1 MNPNLLL
8 LLFVCL
14 LFMSFFQAS
23 AQTKVSGQV
32 VDGSDNGK
40 LEKASIALLNTK
52 DSILVRF
59 TWSKENGNFSLINI
73 DTGSY
78 KLLVSYPQYADFV
91 QDLALDPA
99 GKELGIIKLSKVA
112 RLIEEVQ
119 VMGRKPVVIKGDT
132 IEYDAGSFKVEKDA
146 KVEDLLKVL
155 PGITMDASGRIT
167 AQGKEVKKVLLDGE
181 EFFGDDPTLI
191 TKNIRSDMVSKVQV
205 YEKKSDLAVRTG
217 IDDGER
223 TQTIDIKLKEDKKK
237 GMFGQVLGGV
247 GTDKYYTGKIMANRF
262 KGTQKIAAYGIIA
275 NDGLVGLG
283 FEDGQKYGVGGNT
296 NVSVMDGGG
305 IMITSDG
312 GFDGTDS
319 WSGNYRG
326 AGIPKALNMGFSFS
340 DKSKNDKH
348 KLNVNYK
355 GNQMDVRNKNNY
367 RAQENYPEN
376 ATLDNAT
383 TITNNQDKSHNV
395 NMRYDFNIDS
405 LSTGTVRLGY
415 VRKNQENNEDKKS
428 DRQNLEG
435 NLINKMENISNTIS
449 DSENLNLDLL
459 LTRKFKKDR
468 RAMTFNA
475 NVRSNQTDGATN
487 YSSRANYYSTAVTT
501 EIDQLKRDEI
511 DQLKRDEVGSKV
523 FTTSLNYTE
532 PLSKYL
538 TATLGYAFLKNNANN
553 LNQSFDK
560 DPVTGDYTLLDV
572 QVLNDFNVSSLK
584 NTANTGV
591 NFKNDL
597 WTMNVSNRLDFEDVR
612 RTYNNLNTAL
622 QRSQISV
629 NPMFYVNYKLS
640 KSKNISFRYYG
651 RTVQPDLTQ
660 IEPLKQNANQLV
672 NYFDNPDLSAGFS
685 NSYSINFNS
694 YRPLKDRSLYLYGGA
709 NQNINSINSR
719 VRYYAETGK
728 RDISFV
734 NIDKQNWSA
743 HMGGGYRMPLFR
755 KMGVNISTGISADFN
770 STYNYLSTEQE
781 EPELNN
787 TERFSFSPSVG
798 ISRYR
803 ANKMDF
809 SVDFRPGVQVLNASL
824 QSELNSTTFTLS
836 SNSNFTYYFPRDFKI
851 AVNIDQSYQGA
862 TETLKAFSTFNMTG
876 YISKKFL
883 KDKSLEAQFFVND
896 ILNRNN
902 GISRYQ
908 NGYSFVQTSNDVL
921 KRYGMFKLIY
931 NFTTM
936 KGGN

>member
-1 MNPNLLL
+1 MNPNPVL
-8 LLFVCL
+8 LLFISF
-14 LFMSFFQAS
+14 LFMSFFSVS

-32 VDGSDNGK
+32 VDGADNSK
-40 LEKASIALLNTK
+40 LEKASIALLNPK
-52 DSILVRF
+52 DSILLRF
-59 TWSKENGNFSLINI
+59 TWSKENGNFFLNNL

-91 QDLALDPA
+91 QDLVLGPT
-99 GKELGIIKLSKVA
+99 GRELGIIKLSKVA
-112 RLIEEVQ
+112 LLIEEVQ
-119 VMGRKPVVIKGDT
+119 VMGRIPVVIKGDT

-155 PGITMDASGRIT
+155 PGITMDANGRIT

-191 TKNIRSDMVSKVQV
+191 TRNIRSDMVSKVQV

-237 GMFGQVLGGV
+237 GMFGQVSGGI
-247 GTDKYYTGKIMANRF
+247 GTDNYYAGKVMANRF
-262 KGTQKIAAYGIIA
+262 MGTQKIAAYGIIA

-312 GFDGTDS
+312 GFDGADS
-319 WSGNYRG
+319 WSGTYRG
-326 AGIPKALNMGFSFS
+326 AGVPKALNMGFSFS

-355 GNQMDVRNKNNY
+355 RNQMDVRNNSNY

-383 TITNNQDKSHNV
+383 TITNNEDKSHNV

-405 LSTGTVRLGY
+405 LSSGTVRFGY
-415 VRKNQENNEDKKS
+415 VRKNQENKEEKET
-428 DRQNLEG
+428 DRRSLEE
-435 NLINKMENISNTIS
+435 NLINEMENRSKAINN
-449 DSENLNLDLL
+449 SENLNLDFL
-459 LTRKFKKDR
+459 LTRKFKKDKR
-468 RAMTFNA
+468 SMTFNA
-475 NVRSNQTDGATN
+475 NLRSNQTDGTTN
-487 YSSRANYYSTAVTT
+487 YYSLANYYSTAVT
-501 EIDQLKRDEI
+501 EEI
-511 DQLKRDEVGSKV
+511 DQLKRDEVGSTV

-538 TATLGYAFLKNNANN
+538 TATLGYSLQKSNVNN
-553 LNQSFDK
+553 LNESFDR
-560 DPVTGDYTLLDV
+560 DPVTGDYTLLDL
-572 QVLNDFNVSSLK
+572 QVLNDFKVNRSK
-584 NTANTGV
+584 NTANAGV

-597 WTMNVSNRLDFEDVR
+597 WTINVSNRLDFEDVV
-612 RTYNNLNTAL
+612 RTYNNLNTEL

-629 NPMFYVNYKLS
+629 NPMLYVGYKLS
-640 KSKNISFRYYG
+640 KSKNVSFRYFG

-672 NYFDNPDLSAGFS
+672 NYLDNPDLSTGFS
-685 NSYSINFNS
+685 NSYSVDFNS
-694 YRPLKDRSLYLYGGA
+694 YRPLKDQSLYLYGGA

-719 VRYYAETGK
+719 VRYYSETGK

-755 KMGVNISTGISADFN
+755 KIGVNINTGLSASFN
-770 STYNYLSTEQE
+770 TNYNYLSTGEE

-787 TERFSFSPSVG
+787 TERFSFGPSLG

-803 ANKMDF
+803 ANKIDF
-809 SVDFRPGVQVLNASL
+809 SVDFRPGVQVLNSSL

-836 SNSNFTYYFPRDFKI
+836 SNSNVTYYFPKDFKI
-851 AVNIDQSYQGA
+851 AVSMNQSYQGA
-862 TETLKAFSTFNMTG
+862 TETLKAFNTFNMTG

-896 ILNRNN
+896 ILNKNN
-902 GISRYQ
+902 GINRYQ
-908 NGYSFVQTSNDVL
+908 DGYSFVQTSNDVL

>member
-14 LFMSFFQAS
+14 LFMSFFSAS

-40 LEKASIALLNTK
+40 LEKASIALLNAK

-59 TWSKENGNFSLINI
+59 TWSKENGGFSLTNL

-78 KLLVSYPQYADFV
+78 KLLVSYPQYADFA
-91 QDLALDPA
+91 QDLVLDA
-99 GKELGIIKLSKVA
+99 EGKELGIIKLSKVA
-112 RLIEEVQ
+112 LLIEEVQ
-119 VMGRKPVVIKGDT
+119 VMGRMPVVIKGDT
-132 IEYDAGSFKVEKDA
+132 IEYDAASFKVEKDA

-237 GMFGQVLGGV
+237 GMFGQASGGV
-247 GTDKYYTGKIMANRF
+247 GTDKYYAGKVMANRF
-262 KGTQKIAAYGIIA
+262 KGTQKIAAYGIVA

-296 NVSVMDGGG
+296 NVTVMDGGG

-326 AGIPKALNMGFSFS
+326 AGVPKALNMGFSFS

-348 KLNVNYK
+348 KLNVSYK
-355 GNQMDVRNKNNY
+355 RNQMDVRNNSTY
-367 RAQENYPEN
+367 QAQESYPEN
-376 ATLDNAT
+376 PTLDNAST
-383 TITNNQDKSHNV
+383 RTDNQDKSHNI

-405 LSTGTVRLGY
+405 LSSGTVRLGY
-415 VRKNQENNEDKKS
+415 SRKNQENNEDKET
-428 DRQNLEG
+428 DRRSLEG
-435 NLINKMENISNTIS
+435 HLINETENLSNAVNS
-449 DSENLNLDLL
+449 NENLNLDFL
-459 LTRKFKKDR
+459 LTRKFKKDKR
-468 RAMTFNA
+468 SMTLNA
-475 NVRSNQTDGATN
+475 NIRSNQTDGKTN
-487 YSSRANYYSTAVTT
+487 YYSLANYYSTGTKT
-501 EIDQLKRDEI
+501 EIDQF
-511 DQLKRDEVGSKV
+511 KRDEVGSKV

-532 PLSKYL
+532 PLSKNL
-538 TATLGYAFLKNNANN
+538 TATLGYSFQKNNATN

-560 DPVTGDYTLLDV
+560 DPATGDYTLLDL
-572 QVLNDFNVSSLK
+572 QVLNDFRVNSSK
-584 NTANTGV
+584 NTANTGL

-597 WTMNVSNRLDFEDVR
+597 WTINVSNRLDFEDVS
-612 RTYNNLNTAL
+612 RTYNNLNTQL
-622 QRSQISV
+622 QRSQTSV
-629 NPMFYVNYKLS
+629 NPMFYLGYKLS

-672 NYFDNPDLSAGFS
+672 NYLDNPDLSAGFS
-685 NSYSINFNS
+685 NSYSLDFNS

-709 NQNINSINSR
+709 NQSINSINSR
-719 VRYYAETGK
+719 VRYYSETGK

-755 KMGVNISTGISADFN
+755 KIGVNINTGLSANFN
-770 STYNYLSTEQE
+770 STYNYLSTGQE

-787 TERFSFSPSVG
+787 TERFSFGPSLGV
-798 ISRYR
+798 SRYR

-809 SVDFRPGVQVLNASL
+809 SVDFRPGVQVLNSSL

-836 SNSNFTYYFPRDFKI
+836 SNSNLTYYFPKDFKI
-851 AVNIDQSYQGA
+851 SVNMDQSYQGA

-883 KDKSLEAQFFVND
+883 KDKSLEAQVFVND
-896 ILNRNN
+896 ILNKNN

>member
-1 MNPNLLL
+1 MNPNPLL

-14 LFMSFFQAS
+14 LFMSFFSAS

-32 VDGSDNGK
+32 VDGADNGK

-59 TWSKENGNFSLINI
+59 TWSKENGNFFLNNL

-91 QDLALDPA
+91 QDLVLDLA

-112 RLIEEVQ
+112 LLIEEVQ
-119 VMGRKPVVIKGDT
+119 VMGRIPVVIKGDT

-237 GMFGQVLGGV
+237 GMFGQVSGGI
-247 GTDKYYTGKIMANRF
+247 GTDNYYVGKVMANRF

-283 FEDGQKYGVGGNT
+283 FEDGQKYGVGGST

-312 GFDGTDS
+312 GFDGSDS

-326 AGIPKALNMGFSFS
+326 AGVPKALNMGFSFS

-355 GNQMDVRNKNNY
+355 RNQMDVRNNSNY

-383 TITNNQDKSHNV
+383 TITNNEDKSHNV

-405 LSTGTVRLGY
+405 LSSGTVRFGY
-415 VRKNQENNEDKKS
+415 ARKNQENNEEKET
-428 DRQNLEG
+428 DRRSLDG
-435 NLINKMENISNTIS
+435 NLINEMENKSKAIN
-449 DSENLNLDLL
+449 DSENLNLDFL
-459 LTRKFKKDR
+459 LTRKFKKDKR
-468 RAMTFNA
+468 SMTFNA
-475 NVRSNQTDGATN
+475 NLRSNQTDGATN
-487 YSSRANYYSTAVTT
+487 YYSLANYYSTAVR
-501 EIDQLKRDEI
+501 EEI
-511 DQLKRDEVGSKV
+511 DQLKRDEVGSSV
-523 FTTSLNYTE
+523 FSTSLNYTE

-538 TATLGYAFLKNNANN
+538 TATLGCSLQKSNAKN
-553 LNQSFDK
+553 LNESFDR
-560 DPVTGDYTLLDV
+560 DPITGDYTLLDL
-572 QVLNDFNVSSLK
+572 QVLNDFNVNRSK
-584 NTANTGV
+584 NTANTGI

-597 WTMNVSNRLDFEDVR
+597 WTINLSNRLDFEDVT
-612 RTYNNLNTAL
+612 RTYNNLNTEL
-622 QRSQISV
+622 QRSQTSV

-640 KSKNISFRYYG
+640 KSKNVSFRYYG

-672 NYFDNPDLSAGFS
+672 NYLDNPDLSTGFS
-685 NSYSINFNS
+685 NSYSVDFNS
-694 YRPLKDRSLYLYGGA
+694 YRPLKDQSLYLYGGA

-719 VRYYAETGK
+719 VRYYSETGK

-755 KMGVNISTGISADFN
+755 KIGVNINTGLSASFN
-770 STYNYLSTEQE
+770 SNYNYLSTGEE

-787 TERFSFSPSVG
+787 TERFSFGPSLG
-798 ISRYR
+798 ISRYK

-809 SVDFRPGVQVLNASL
+809 SVDFRPGVQVLNSSL

-836 SNSNFTYYFPRDFKI
+836 SNSNFTYYFPKDFKI
-851 AVNIDQSYQGA
+851 AVSINQSYQGA

-883 KDKSLEAQFFVND
+883 KDKSLEAQVFVND
-896 ILNRNN
+896 ILNKNN
-902 GISRYQ
+902 GINRYQ
-908 NGYSFVQTSNDVL
+908 DGYSFVQTSNDVL

>member
-1 MNPNLLL
+1 MNPNPLL

-14 LFMSFFQAS
+14 LFMSFFSAS

-32 VDGSDNGK
+32 VDGADNGK

-59 TWSKENGNFSLINI
+59 TWSKENGNFFLNNL

-91 QDLALDPA
+91 QDLVLDLA

-112 RLIEEVQ
+112 LLIEEVQ
-119 VMGRKPVVIKGDT
+119 VMGRIPVVIKGDT

-237 GMFGQVLGGV
+237 GMFGQVSGGI
-247 GTDKYYTGKIMANRF
+247 GTDNYYVGKVMANRF

-283 FEDGQKYGVGGNT
+283 FEDGQKYGVGGST

-312 GFDGTDS
+312 GFDGSDS

-326 AGIPKALNMGFSFS
+326 AGVPKALNMGFSFS

-355 GNQMDVRNKNNY
+355 RNQMDVRNNSNY

-383 TITNNQDKSHNV
+383 TITNNEDKSHNV

-405 LSTGTVRLGY
+405 LSSGTVRFGY
-415 VRKNQENNEDKKS
+415 ARKNQENNEEKET
-428 DRQNLEG
+428 DRRSLDG
-435 NLINKMENISNTIS
+435 NLINEMENKSKAIN
-449 DSENLNLDLL
+449 DSENLNLDFL
-459 LTRKFKKDR
+459 LTRKFKKDKR
-468 RAMTFNA
+468 SMTFNA
-475 NVRSNQTDGATN
+475 NLRSNQTDGATN
-487 YSSRANYYSTAVTT
+487 YYSLANYYSTAVR
-501 EIDQLKRDEI
+501 EEI
-511 DQLKRDEVGSKV
+511 DQLKRDEVGSSV
-523 FTTSLNYTE
+523 FSTSLNYTE

-538 TATLGYAFLKNNANN
+538 TATLGCSLQKSNAKN
-553 LNQSFDK
+553 LNESFDR
-560 DPVTGDYTLLDV
+560 DPITGDYTLLDL
-572 QVLNDFNVSSLK
+572 QVLNDFNVNRSK
-584 NTANTGV
+584 NTANTGI

-597 WTMNVSNRLDFEDVR
+597 WTINLSNRLDFEDVT
-612 RTYNNLNTAL
+612 RTYNNLNTEL
-622 QRSQISV
+622 QRSQTSV

-640 KSKNISFRYYG
+640 KSKNVSFRYYG

-672 NYFDNPDLSAGFS
+672 NYLDNPDLSTGFS
-685 NSYSINFNS
+685 NSYSVDFNS
-694 YRPLKDRSLYLYGGA
+694 YRPLKDQSLYLYGGA

-719 VRYYAETGK
+719 VRYYSETGK

-755 KMGVNISTGISADFN
+755 KIGVNINTGLSASFN
-770 STYNYLSTEQE
+770 SNYNYLSTGEE

-787 TERFSFSPSVG
+787 TERFSFGPSLG
-798 ISRYR
+798 ISRYK

-809 SVDFRPGVQVLNASL
+809 SVDFRPGVQVLNSSL

-836 SNSNFTYYFPRDFKI
+836 SNSNFTYYFPKDFKI
-851 AVNIDQSYQGA
+851 AVSMNQSYQGA

-883 KDKSLEAQFFVND
+883 KDKSLEAQVFVND
-896 ILNRNN
+896 ILNKNN
-902 GISRYQ
+902 GINRYQ
-908 NGYSFVQTSNDVL
+908 DGYSFVQTSNDVL